1 MKKEHKITVGIA
13 EDHELVREA
22 LIPALENTNEI
33 KVVFD
38 VSNGLTLLEALKQN
52 TPDIILL
59 DIDMPVM
66 SGKEAMRFIRKDF
79 PNVKVMVLTS
89 HFSRR
94 EVIDFVKQGACAFLP
109 KTSKKNV
116 LIEAIKNVFEKG
128 SYFDTD
134 VSAILA
140 KELAAFD
147 QKQTTNTIPEFNDLE
162 LRIIKLVC
170 QNKISKEIAEDVNLD
185 TRTVEYHRAKIMK
198 RINAKNVSELIYFAV
213 RNNLVGVF

>member
-1 MKKEHKITVGIA
+1 MKQERKITVGIA

-22 LIPALENTNEI
+22 LIPALENSAEI

-38 VSNGLTLLEALKQN
+38 VSNGLALLEALKEHR
-52 TPDIILL
+52 PDIVLL

-66 SGKEAMRFIRKDF
+66 SGKESMRFIRKDF
-79 PNVKVMVLTS
+79 PDVKVMVLTS

-94 EVIDFVKQGACAFLP
+94 EVIDFVKQGACAFMP

-116 LIEAIKNVFEKG
+116 LIEAIKSVFTKG
-128 SYFDTD
+128 SYFNTD
-134 VSAILA
+134 VSVILA
-140 KELAAFD
+140 KELANAD
-147 QKQTTNTIPEFNDLE
+147 NKQNSNAIPEFSDLE

-198 RINAKNVSELIYFAV
+198 RINAKTVSELIIFAV